1 MHPVQMYYLC
11 TSIVYI
17 YINHYYNLFL
27 KVKFLER
34 NQLKWILLIPF
45 HLSYGEWGFH
55 NLFFLSFYNL
65 FFLTFHNLFLSEVL
79 FFSMKEKNRPV
90 MTWMAVEFEFPASEE
105 QEYSPASFWLAS
117 WTISLEVV
125 SPDSDWTKLKH
136 KKGTDIWVQYSTLQ
150 KYI

>member
-1 MHPVQMYYLC
+1 M
-11 TSIVYI
+11 
-17 YINHYYNLFL
+17 

-65 FFLTFHNLFLSEVL
+65 FFLKFHNLFLSEDL

-136 KKGTDIWVQYSTLQ
+136 KKAMNLSKVYMVHAEYILFGRKMCGWDDTIVHISTQLL
-150 KYI
+150 

>member
-1 MHPVQMYYLC
+1 M
-11 TSIVYI
+11 
-17 YINHYYNLFL
+17 
-27 KVKFLER
+27 KFLER
-34 NQLKWILLIPF
+34 NQLKSEIFWFLF
-45 HLSYGEWGFH
+45 TFSYGTY
-55 NLFFLSFYNL
+55 FFWAFITY

-136 KKGTDIWVQYSTLQ
+136 KKGTDTFGYIIHMNTLLYYSRENVWVGYT
-150 KYI
+150 